1 MIVGEVAPDEV
12 EPDPELPVF
21 PVLPEFPEEDD
32 PGAVVVVA
40 PVPLP
45 EEPVVVAALEP
56 ACSFATTTP
65 MTAVRPVAASTE
77 ARVSVRTRDQ
87 AFWRSDGVGCGVGR
101 DMAIGDLGSGDA
113 LLDHVHLDT
122 LARSPVGLL

>member
-1 MIVGEVAPDEV
+1 VIDGEVAPDEV

-56 ACSFATTTP
+56 ACSLATTTP

-77 ARVSVRTRDQ
+77 AQVSMRTRDR
-87 AFWRSDGVGCGVGR
+87 ALWRSDGVGGGVGR
-101 DMAIGDLGSGDA
+101 DMAIGDLRSGDA
-113 LLDHVHLDT
+113 PT
-122 LARSPVGLL
+122 

>member
-1 MIVGEVAPDEV
+1 VIDGEVAPDEV
-12 EPDPELPVF
+12 EPEPELPVF
-21 PVLPEFPEEDD
+21 PVLPEFPEED
-32 PGAVVVVA
+32 PGVVVLVV
-40 PVPLP
+40 PVPFP
-45 EEPVVVAALEP
+45 EEPVVAALEP